1 MQTAPEHSN
10 DKKTTSQYWGF
21 RELNDDELQLIGGG
35 DSDDGDGPSPASGGG
50 SGSLPDIYAFGSS
63 GGSGVGNN
71 IGIGGSSGLAS
82 SGGSPEPSPP
92 PPPDP
97 CLDGIMAGALGG
109 AMALPVGGPV
119 LAIGTLLV
127 GVVGGGCFRKGG
139 PGSFRE

>member
-109 AMALPVGGPV
+109 RWLYQ
-119 LAIGTLLV
+119 LV
-127 GVVGGGCFRKGG
+127 VPYSRLGRYL
-139 PGSFRE
+139 